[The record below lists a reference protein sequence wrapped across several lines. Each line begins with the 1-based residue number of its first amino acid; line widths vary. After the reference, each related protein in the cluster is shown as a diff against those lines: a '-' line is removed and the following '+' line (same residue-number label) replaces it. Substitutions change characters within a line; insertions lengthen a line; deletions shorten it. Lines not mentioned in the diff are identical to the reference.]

1 MSYKCDCIARL
12 KRLETVM
19 DRQFSVFG
27 VRFGA
32 DSLLGLVPVVG
43 DLASGGIGLYLILE
57 ARRQGARKWTVAKM
71 LMNWLL
77 DLTLGA
83 IPLVGDVF
91 DVAFRSNTKN
101 VKLLIADL
109 EKRALQLREQNR
121 EHHLRAAA

>member
-77 DLTLGA
+77 DMTLGA